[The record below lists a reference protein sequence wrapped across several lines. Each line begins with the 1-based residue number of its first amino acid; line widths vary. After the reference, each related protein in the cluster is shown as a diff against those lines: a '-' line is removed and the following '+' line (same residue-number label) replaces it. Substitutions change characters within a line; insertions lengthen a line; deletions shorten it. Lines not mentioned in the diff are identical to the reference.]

1 MTEKSQKKKKSSKS
15 GDADVD
21 RDALTL
27 PVKRTA
33 STKKTKGKDA
43 KGGIQK
49 KSRAPKESEKSTK
62 KRSGKSQPAESA
74 KPARSNGKKK
84 KKRSQEDESSSED
97 EEAGEEA
104 EVGDDVVAEEVDE
117 REEVSDD
124 EDDSDGKGSK
134 TPEEIEA
141 AKAHRKSQ
149 VRAKARTRGY
159 RSVAREAGYSAK
171 YSSSASHLDV
181 SRPVLSDAE
190 TIRAC
195 QWAPQLADKPAYA
208 GLEEFEERTQLSL
221 ESLPKSAAKVIR
233 QSGEAYLRRLSLG
246 AMQRASDAQKARVTA
261 TMVQA
266 ETRPLQRVQKYSFVA
281 PHGLVRFSQ
290 GYDHANYRIQKLD
303 EDVEQMGAEKKGLLK
318 DQQKKQDAMFA
329 EKPKKKKAVQE
340 DDAATGNSIAKKR
353 TKRASAN

>member
-27 PVKRTA
+27 PVKRAA

-62 KRSGKSQPAESA
+62 KRSGKSQPTEPA

-195 QWAPQLADKPAYA
+195 QWGAPAGGQA
-208 GLEEFEERTQLSL
+208 GL
-221 ESLPKSAAKVIR
+221 
-233 QSGEAYLRRLSLG
+233 RRPG
-246 AMQRASDAQKARVTA
+246 GV
-261 TMVQA
+261 
-266 ETRPLQRVQKYSFVA
+266 
-281 PHGLVRFSQ
+281 
-290 GYDHANYRIQKLD
+290 
-303 EDVEQMGAEKKGLLK
+303 
-318 DQQKKQDAMFA
+318 
-329 EKPKKKKAVQE
+329 
-340 DDAATGNSIAKKR
+340 
-353 TKRASAN
+353 

>member
-27 PVKRTA
+27 PVKRAA

-62 KRSGKSQPAESA
+62 KRSGKSQPTEPA

-124 EDDSDGKGSK
+124 EDDPTARGPRRPRRSRRPRPTASRRFA
-134 TPEEIEA
+134 PRLARA
-141 AKAHRKSQ
+141 ATAAWRKKA
-149 VRAKARTRGY
+149 GF
-159 RSVAREAGYSAK
+159 SAE
-171 YSSSASHLDV
+171 YASCASHLDV

-195 QWAPQLADKPAYA
+195 KWAPQLADKPAYA

-221 ESLPKSAAKVIR
+221 ASLPPVAAKR
-233 QSGEAYLRRLSLG
+233 DPPARRGLPAPPRRSAPCSALRLRK
-246 AMQRASDAQKARVTA
+246 KARVTA
-261 TMVQA
+261 TMVAA

-281 PHGLVRFSQ
+281 PQGLVRFSQ
-290 GYDHANYRIQKLD
+290 GYDTPTTASSSWT
-303 EDVEQMGAEKKGLLK
+303 EAC
-318 DQQKKQDAMFA
+318 
-329 EKPKKKKAVQE
+329 
-340 DDAATGNSIAKKR
+340 
-353 TKRASAN
+353 RADGRREEGRS